1 MELLKEAFDALK
13 RPMSDMSEVNP
24 GDPAFDQCLDLLKR
38 FDDQYHKLVD
48 EIKSN
53 EEKAREREQERERE
67 QRRVI
72 DTSGF
77 DMNELRT
84 LLVENC
90 DIDLLPP
97 SFIEG
102 LIAEGKVAKVIKY
115 YADMYGE
122 VYGPY
127 GEGSRGAGFEGRQ
140 ENVHDRIAFDK
151 LIYLLKKFEIETER
165 QMQQHGQNVKRIV
178 NRVMDEIETA
188 SQV

>member
-48 EIKSN
+48 EIK
-53 EEKAREREQERERE
+53 KAREREIERENE

-72 DTSGF
+72 DMSRF
-77 DMNELRT
+77 DMKELRK
-84 LLVENC
+84 LLDENST
-90 DIDLLPP
+90 INVHDL
-97 SFIEG
+97 SVIVRH
-102 LIAEGKVAKVIKY
+102 IAAGEVAKLIKH

-122 VYGPY
+122 MYGPY
-127 GEGSRGAGFEGRQ
+127 GEDSRGEGPYGRQ
-140 ENVHDRIAFDK
+140 ENVRDRIAFDK

-165 QMQQHGQNVKRIV
+165 QMQQHGPRVKRIV